1 MFEEVKTIVEKS
13 NGVRVFEIQ
22 EQLDIEKPT
31 LLKILK
37 SQDFVQDNSYRWHLK
52 SSDCFISK
60 NTKKQTSS
68 IKNEESNIASYYLN
82 CLGQEDAKEVSFW
95 AESIYDD

>member
-31 LLKILK
+31 
-37 SQDFVQDNSYRWHLK
+37 Y
-52 SSDCFISK
+52 
-60 NTKKQTSS
+60 
-68 IKNEESNIASYYLN
+68 
-82 CLGQEDAKEVSFW
+82 
-95 AESIYDD
+95 

>member
-37 SQDFVQDNSYRWHLK
+37 ESQDFVQDNSYRWHLK
-52 SSDCFISK
+52 SSDYFISK
-60 NTKKQTSS
+60 NTKT
-68 IKNEESNIASYYLN
+68 NFLN
-82 CLGQEDAKEVSFW
+82 QK
-95 AESIYDD
+95 